1 MNQAYFSFYLC
12 LLFSPNMNQTYSSLD
27 LCLLFNPTMNQSY
40 SVFVSLFIVKSNHEP
55 TLLRLYISVYCW
67 VRPWTNPT
75 PSFYPYLLLSPTMNR
90 PYSVYQPYSVF
101 LSLFT
106 VKSCHEPTLFR
117 LLSLFNFNFDH
128 EPTNP
133 NLPYI
138 SVNCLVRPWTNPTT
152 SLYLCLLFSPNMNQ
166 PYSSLYLC

>member
-1 MNQAYFSFYLC
+1 MNQAYFSIYLW

-40 SVFVSLFIVKSNHEP
+40 SVFASLFIVKTDHEP
-55 TLLRLYISVYCW
+55 TLLRLSISVYCV

-75 PSFYPYLLLSPTMNR
+75 PSFFPCLLLSPTMN
-90 PYSVYQPYSVF
+90 QPYSVF

-106 VKSCHEPTLFR
+106 VKSYQVLFR

-133 NLPYI
+133 IYHI
-138 SVNCLVRPWTNPTT
+138 S
-152 SLYLCLLFSPNMNQ
+152 LLTV
-166 PYSSLYLC
+166 